1 MAEYVDREKIL
12 NDPMLHTYKKKDL
25 LEKIK
30 SMPTTCEVSVLP
42 CKKGDTDYTGL
53 VKELRAL
60 SKHVPEQMCDDNGID
75 PLEKAA
81 DAIETLLVEKDAA
94 IGDLRGECR
103 ACEYNAGQHNVGPCT
118 TCKYETV
125 SKDAAIHKDDNWQ
138 WRGPRKVMK

>member
-81 DAIETLLVEKDAA
+81 DAIETLLAEMTDYISREMVKQVIDKAIEQADSLQRLPLMEVSAVISNLPTALKKD
-94 IGDLRGECR
+94 G
-103 ACEYNAGQHNVGPCT
+103 
-118 TCKYETV
+118 
-125 SKDAAIHKDDNWQ
+125 
-138 WRGPRKVMK
+138 